1 MSVPIQFQ
9 MSQAEIPKQRANC
22 RVIIVQDQGSSGRR
36 LYQGS
41 QQMLGSWKTPTICG
55 PEYYWS
61 LWSFFACDSL
71 PKVPLH
77 DILLY
82 LDLVSVQT
90 RSMITYTKGHT
101 DNMDKV

>member
-1 MSVPIQFQ
+1 MI
-9 MSQAEIPKQRANC
+9 
-22 RVIIVQDQGSSGRR
+22 
-36 LYQGS
+36 Y
-41 QQMLGSWKTPTICG
+41 G

-61 LWSFFACDSL
+61 LWNFFACDSL

-77 DILLY
+77 GILLY